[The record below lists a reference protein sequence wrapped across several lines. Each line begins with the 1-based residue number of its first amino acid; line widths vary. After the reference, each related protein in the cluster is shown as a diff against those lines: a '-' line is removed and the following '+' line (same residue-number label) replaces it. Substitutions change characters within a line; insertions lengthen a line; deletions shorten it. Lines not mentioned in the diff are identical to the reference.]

1 MKLSRQFLNC
11 VKFMQREDQNGF
23 WVEAIAE
30 LNNEDDLIE
39 YEMEMYSTMIDWTN
53 DGLEKD
59 HSVMEMLSYLGR
71 HLHPSM
77 REHS

>member
-1 MKLSRQFLNC
+1 
-11 VKFMQREDQNGF
+11 MQREDQNGF